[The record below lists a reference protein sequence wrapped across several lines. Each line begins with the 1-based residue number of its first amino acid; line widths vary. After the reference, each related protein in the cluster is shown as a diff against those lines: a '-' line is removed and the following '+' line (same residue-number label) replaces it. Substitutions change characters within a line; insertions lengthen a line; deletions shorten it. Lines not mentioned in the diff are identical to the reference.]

1 MVQASSTR
9 NAREVWKTSPSLM
22 MFLYRCGRFWFSHVH
37 VQSVSVKLCPE
48 AGCSWPN
55 AMGCTSSTAMLT
67 ESAFFKD
74 SKAKFGGCRKDG
86 QFAYEEDMLSTKPSS
101 SKSSLTSGTSMHPLQ
116 QEATA
121 TTEQV
126 DALSSWCLE
135 KTRVAVP
142 AGMIVHHAP
151 DRKLHE
157 KHLNKLDSS
166 SAQL

>member
-1 MVQASSTR
+1 MEDVSIPDDVSLPMRPLLVQPCS
-9 NAREVWKTSPSLM
+9 
-22 MFLYRCGRFWFSHVH
+22 C
-37 VQSVSVKLCPE
+37 SVCQCEAVSE